1 VSIDRD
7 AALKEAEQLLRQGK
21 LDGAIEAYVR
31 LVEDRPSDWSSIN
44 TLGDL
49 CLRAGDVERA
59 IAQFTHVADQFFS
72 DGSLQKAAALYK
84 KALRAQDDHEPALQQ
99 LGEIAVRQGLAAD
112 AELHLHRLAEQRERR
127 GDDQGAAESLA
138 RLSDLKGAHAR
149 SRSAAPDSAVE
160 APAVTAP
167 EPTDAEPTAA
177 EPTAAPPGGAPSQTS
192 AGETAEVDTA
202 EIDTAETDTGE
213 IDTAEIDAVEA
224 SSAEIDTAE
233 AGAPEADADEA
244 GSAVDA
250 DDVEATETDTDETR
264 VAEADTTEAGT
275 TQADTA
281 QAGTVD
287 TDTAVLHTAAL
298 DPAEVQETEAREAE
312 DSVFEKSAFET
323 SALDAF
329 SAGMGASTIQFV
341 GAGGEAADAGG
352 AATAES
358 EGLAHEDFRVQVDPS
373 DEVAVPLDGDGSEWE
388 VPLEV
393 ELGDALDDVMLPPDD
408 AAGASVEPA
417 PEREPSPVDSAE
429 DRGEEVLADT
439 VTTGAVAVD
448 VDALELAS
456 RNPVTQ
462 FSAAA
467 ALGRHY
473 VGCGD
478 LRAGTRWLERAVAAT
493 PERPEDGFAVKHEL
507 AGALEHL
514 GESAQALAVLIDLDL
529 DSGGYQ
535 DGRARI
541 DKLMAAQVRGAD
553 A

>member
-1 VSIDRD
+1 M
-7 AALKEAEQLLRQGK
+7 LRQGK

-112 AELHLHRLAEQRERR
+112 AELYLHRLAEQRERR

-177 EPTAAPPGGAPSQTS
+177 PPGGAPSQTS
-192 AGETAEVDTA
+192 AGETTEVDASEVDTA
-202 EIDTAETDTGE
+202 EIDP
-213 IDTAEIDAVEA
+213 VVV

-244 GSAVDA
+244 GSAVHA
-250 DDVEATETDTDETR
+250 DDVEAAEPDAAKTR

-275 TQADTA
+275 AQTDTTQADTTQADTA
-281 QAGTVD
+281 QTDTVD
-287 TDTAVLHTAAL
+287 TDTAALHTAAL

-352 AATAES
+352 DATAES
-358 EGLAHEDFRVQVDPS
+358 EGLAQEDFRVQVDPS

-408 AAGASVEPA
+408 AAGASVVPA

-429 DRGEEVLADT
+429 DRGEERGEEVLADT